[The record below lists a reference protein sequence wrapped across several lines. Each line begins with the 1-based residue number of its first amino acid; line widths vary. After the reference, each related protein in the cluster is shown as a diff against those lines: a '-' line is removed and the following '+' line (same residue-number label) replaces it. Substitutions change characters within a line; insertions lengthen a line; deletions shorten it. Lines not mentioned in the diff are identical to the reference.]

1 MLDHEEPL
9 SPELDDWLK
18 LFGSR
23 GQKLVEIFS
32 FGCRRALSPQPAK
45 LAPRELAIGFND
57 VRELGV
63 MSALSGKAD
72 IGSCSRDVFLS
83 HAVIE

>member
-1 MLDHEEPL
+1 VLDHEEPL

-23 GQKLVEIFS
+23 GQKLVETFS
-32 FGCRRALSPQPAK
+32 SGRRRALSPQPAK

-57 VRELGV
+57 VPEGG
-63 MSALSGKAD
+63 MSAFEGKAD
-72 IGSCSRDVFLS
+72 IGATLRNVRF
-83 HAVIE
+83 